1 MKDAFSAEIL
11 ALGSKFVQIHFQNSM
26 LEGMGVEPSKN
37 DSNTYWFFFLFL
49 LSELFAETW
58 SWLLVALV
66 DGVRHDSSL
75 EVLDLHDRE
84 LK

>member
-37 DSNTYWFFFLFL
+37 DSNTY
-49 LSELFAETW
+49 
-58 SWLLVALV
+58 
-66 DGVRHDSSL
+66 
-75 EVLDLHDRE
+75 
-84 LK
+84 